1 MPGIPTERVVVIG
14 YTSGSTGR
22 PHANRKTW
30 GMLTAATAL
39 NAARVREALRER
51 SEALPWILATVPP
64 QHMYGME
71 LSVLLPLVGGMGI
84 HAGRPLYPA
93 DIAAA
98 LAELPVPRVLVTTP
112 VHLRALLQSGIALP
126 PLDVVVSA
134 TAPLSS
140 DVAASVEQRFGATL
154 VEFFGSTETCVI
166 ASRRTASEPGWRPY
180 PGVTLQPSD
189 DATQVDA
196 PWFTAPV
203 VLQDVLEM
211 RGDGTFVV
219 CGRNADMV
227 EVGGKRASLAD
238 LTRRLLSVRGVSDAI
253 VFQPDRV
260 EGAPVQ
266 RLAALVVAE
275 GLDESALVAQLAPA
289 IDPVFL
295 PRPLVFVPR
304 LPRNEVGKLP
314 REQLLAA
321 LRR

>member
-1 MPGIPTERVVVIG
+1 
-14 YTSGSTGR
+14 
-22 PHANRKTW
+22 
-30 GMLTAATAL
+30 
-39 NAARVREALRER
+39 
-51 SEALPWILATVPP
+51 
-64 QHMYGME
+64 
-71 LSVLLPLVGGMGI
+71 
-84 HAGRPLYPA
+84 
-93 DIAAA
+93 
-98 LAELPVPRVLVTTP
+98 
-112 VHLRALLQSGIALP
+112 
-126 PLDVVVSA
+126 VVSA

-295 PRPLVFVPR
+295 PRPRVFVPR